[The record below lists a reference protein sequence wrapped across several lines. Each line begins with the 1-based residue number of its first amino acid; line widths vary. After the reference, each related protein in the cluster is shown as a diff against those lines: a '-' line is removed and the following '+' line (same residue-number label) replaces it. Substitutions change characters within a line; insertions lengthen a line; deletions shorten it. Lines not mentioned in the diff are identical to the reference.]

1 MHRRLRRVLIF
12 TVLFLVYLAGISAQQ
27 AGYEVVVTST
37 SGGRWV
43 PSSDS
48 LSFTQGFR
56 GSLGGTS
63 LIGERS
69 LFRVLAFAEYTP
81 GADSFLDGSYVFD
94 LEQLYIEVQQ
104 NDVFSGRA
112 LYRVGRF
119 SFADRSQRVVLHPS
133 DGFRVRGDFGT
144 GALRLDA
151 AYTGL
156 VLQPSSRIV
165 LTEDDAQLLSLSG
178 DDGAVFGPGRL
189 LTRTGYG
196 FRNESGVESGVEL
209 TTQWDVPNVMSPE
222 SIDGSTRY
230 HSGYLN
236 VYTEAPIG
244 DRFVLNASA
253 ILGVGLTLPEPGF
266 SDIDVSLLAEGL
278 LEYYPGESNRNVLT
292 LALIAASSEAVGL
305 QDFRP
310 VTPLIFGRVEPVSAA
325 GHAQVST
332 AWATRPFLTGPFS
345 GLQIILDTRGI
356 FRLGVTQDSEL
367 ADSGTESLYLGL
379 DSGLSLRYRPV
390 SDLSLSASV
399 FGFVPV
405 PDSAV
410 ESPVLSGRLRV
421 AVTF

>member
-1 MHRRLRRVLIF
+1 MHRRLRSILLS
-12 TVLFLVYLAGISAQQ
+12 TVLFLVYLAGASAQQ

-43 PSSDS
+43 PSSQS
-48 LSFTQGFR
+48 LSFTQDFR

-63 LIGERS
+63 LIGEHA

-81 GADSFLDGSYVFD
+81 GADSFLDGSYVLD

-104 NDVFSGRA
+104 NDVFSGSA
-112 LYRVGRF
+112 SYRIGRYAF
-119 SFADRSQRVVLHPS
+119 SDRSRRVVVHPA
-133 DGFRVRGDFGT
+133 DGLRVRGDFGS

-165 LTEDDAQLLSLSG
+165 LTENDAQLLSLSG

-196 FRNESGVESGVEL
+196 RRNESGVESGVEL
-209 TTQWDVPNVMSPE
+209 ITQWDVPNVMAPE
-222 SIDGSTRY
+222 SVDGATRY

-236 VYTEAPIG
+236 VYTEAPLG
-244 DRFVLNASA
+244 DRFVLNASS
-253 ILGVGLTLPEPGF
+253 ILGAGLTLPQPGF
-266 SDIDVSLLAEGL
+266 GDIDISLLVEGL
-278 LEYYPGESNRNVLT
+278 LEYYPGESNRNVVT
-292 LALIAASSEAVGL
+292 LGLIAASSEAVGL

-310 VTPLIFGRVEPVSAA
+310 ITPLVLGRVEPVSSA

-345 GLQIILDTRGI
+345 GLQIILDSRGI

-367 ADSGTESLYLGL
+367 ADSGTESLYLGI
-379 DSGLSLRYRPV
+379 DSGLSVRYRPV
-390 SDLSLSASV
+390 SDLSLSAAV
-399 FGFVPV
+399 FGFLPG

-410 ESPVLSGRLRV
+410 ESPVLSGRLQV